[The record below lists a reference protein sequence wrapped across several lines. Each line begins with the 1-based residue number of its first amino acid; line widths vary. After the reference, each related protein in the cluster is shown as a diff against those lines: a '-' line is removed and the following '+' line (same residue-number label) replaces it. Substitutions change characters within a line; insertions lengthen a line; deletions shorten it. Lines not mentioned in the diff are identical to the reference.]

1 VKKKKKEKKNTEH
14 TERRTEHTEKI
25 WKRNSSNQ
33 TSDPAKPGIFSENHM
48 VPSFHIFSVCSVL
61 LSVCSVFFFS
71 FFFFFSGSKVI
82 TMIVETF
89 PVGKLQCNCTI
100 LGSEQTGEAIIIDP
114 GDDIPF
120 ILSRLEHHGLKA
132 KYAIATHGHI
142 DHVGGFHELK
152 QASSAPV
159 YIHASDV
166 FLYEALEMQAHMI
179 GVTTPEATA
188 IDGHLNDGDEI
199 GTGEVKLRV
208 VHTPGH
214 TPGSICFHS
223 DDDSEPCLFA
233 GDTLFMG
240 SIGRTDLWGGSYE
253 QIMDSLRG
261 RLVTLPDETVV
272 IPGHGPAT
280 SIGRE
285 KRFNPFLQ
293 RL

>member
-1 VKKKKKEKKNTEH
+1 
-14 TERRTEHTEKI
+14 
-25 WKRNSSNQ
+25 
-33 TSDPAKPGIFSENHM
+33 
-48 VPSFHIFSVCSVL
+48 
-61 LSVCSVFFFS
+61 
-71 FFFFFSGSKVI
+71 
-82 TMIVETF
+82 MIVETF

-100 LGSEQTGEAIIIDP
+100 LGSEQTKEAVVIDP

-120 ILSRLEHHGLKA
+120 ILSRLEHHGLTA

-142 DHVGGFHELK
+142 DHVGGFHQLK
-152 QASSAPV
+152 ESIGTPV
-159 YIHASDV
+159 YLHPEDI
-166 FLYEALEMQAHMI
+166 FLYEALEMQARMI
-179 GVTTPEATA
+179 GVAAPAATM
-188 IDGHLNDGDEI
+188 IDGHLSHGDEI
-199 GTGEVKLRV
+199 GTGEIKLGV

-223 DDDSEPCLFA
+223 DGDSPCLFA

-261 RLVTLPDETVV
+261 RLVTLPDDTIV

-280 SIGRE
+280 TIGRE
-285 KRFNPFLQ
+285 KRLNPFLQ